1 MDKFYTQKPEFLAK
15 VWGFKGLGLIGHTF
29 ADSSGS
35 TQYPVERTVN
45 IGLIYCQLT
54 ATPLFAMVPVS
65 YALTGLLVWNCV
77 TKKANNTII

>member
-54 ATPLFAMVPVS
+54 ATHCLPWSQFRTL
-65 YALTGLLVWNCV
+65 
-77 TKKANNTII
+77 